1 MNLAIRGIEGQIA
14 HGDSFHNDQHPDLKA
29 SFILANPAFNVKDWG
44 GDRPS
49 DDQRW
54 QYDVPPKGNANLV
67 EPRARRPSG
76 HDLLGRTARS
86 RLSSAK
92 TLAWNGSGGRPHE
105 AATQDRAAHCGNR
118 WLGSLFYRHPFSHR
132 GIHERPP
139 PGQWFAQ
146 PGAQFSCRFL

>member
-67 EPRARRPSG
+67 EPRARRPSEPTCSAG
-76 HDLLGRTARS
+76 PRGRASHQPKRS
-86 RLSSAK
+86 HGTDREVVRTRLPRRIAPR
-92 TLAWNGSGGRPHE
+92 TVAIAG
-105 AATQDRAAHCGNR
+105 
-118 WLGSLFYRHPFSHR
+118 
-132 GIHERPP
+132 
-139 PGQWFAQ
+139 
-146 PGAQFSCRFL
+146 